1 MSYRDSIVD
10 ILVAINHKAWK
21 TGSTCL
27 FNQWIKGPSDAIA
40 RRKLKFLVKF
50 QLQSL
55 VWHESILASV
65 VDIIIEREDRQD
77 IASRME
83 HRFAVVT
90 NDRDTNGNVGETRF
104 SRPQYRV
111 KVAIIDQSNN
121 DSRSRS

>member
-1 MSYRDSIVD
+1 MEDREHLSVQSVD
-10 ILVAINHKAWK
+10 KRSKRCDCPQKV
-21 TGSTCL
+21 
-27 FNQWIKGPSDAIA
+27 
-40 RRKLKFLVKF
+40 KFLVKF

-90 NDRDTNGNVGETRF
+90 NDRDKNGNVGETRF

-111 KVAIIDQSNN
+111 KVAIIDQSTTTAGPEV
-121 DSRSRS
+121 DYCRMFQPFEMFGVLET